1 MLDKI
6 IEIAK
11 KICDSEDV
19 ELSEDTSIL
28 MDMEFSSMEFFSFI
42 SEVEGELEIS
52 ISERELNRI
61 ETLGDLA
68 EIAEEKTEKW

>member
-11 KICDSEDV
+11 KICDSEDI

-52 ISERELNRI
+52 ISERELNSI

>member
-11 KICDSEDV
+11 KICDSEDI

-28 MDMEFSSMEFFSFI
+28 MDMELSSMEFFSFI

-52 ISERELNRI
+52 ISERELNSI

>member
-11 KICDSEDV
+11 KMCEDQDI
-19 ELSEDTSIL
+19 EFNEDTSIL
-28 MDMEFSSMEFFSFI
+28 MDMEFSSMEFFAFVT
-42 SEVEGELEIS
+42 EVEGQTGVH
-52 ISERELNRI
+52 ISERELNKI

-68 EIAEEKTEKW
+68 EIVEKKTK